1 MARNRG
7 RAAAAIE
14 VDETPVKAS
23 DGLTPVRTTF
33 NPREV
38 IRVGAAELLDLER
51 QGLIHSRGD
60 ADEIPDDEA
69 GEVTHGNGVVESG
82 VITDQADIPATDDED
97 ESEGQE

>member
-7 RAAAAIE
+7 RAAAAKPEVIE
-14 VDETPVKAS
+14 APDEAD

-33 NPREV
+33 NPHEV

-51 QGLIHSRGD
+51 QGLIYSGD
-60 ADEIPDDEA
+60 DPELDEPDDDEGTA
-69 GEVTHGNGVVESG
+69 VPSG
-82 VITDQADIPATDDED
+82 VITDPPAGDPATDDED